1 MNEKGYIKSCTAA
14 YAFEVGQEVVCID
27 PKYFRPTEV
36 DLLIGD
42 PSKAQHKLGW
52 TPKYSLQQ
60 LVTEMVQADVK
71 AFQQERIL
79 IESGYQVARQYE

>member
-1 MNEKGYIKSCTAA
+1 VNENGYIKYSTSD
-14 YAFEVGQEVVCID
+14 YAFEIGQEVVCID
-27 PKYFRPTEV
+27 PKYFRLTEV
-36 DLLIGD
+36 YLLIGA
-42 PSKAQHKLGW
+42 PTKAQQKLGL

-60 LVTEMVQADVK
+60 LVTEMVQANVK